1 MSDPLSLRRAGSR
14 RLTASGGRRT
24 ERREGNPRFAS
35 AGEEFGPGELG
46 EPTGVRRRERFVP
59 QPPYR
64 VADRPISTNLDES
77 PPPGPQHVTVEVEK
91 ETHRAPG
98 VPDSHLAGL
107 VRIIGVDCVPQL
119 SEILVC
125 FEACALRGP

>member
-1 MSDPLSLRRAGSR
+1 MPVCAG
-14 RLTASGGRRT
+14 G
-24 ERREGNPRFAS
+24 
-35 AGEEFGPGELG
+35 GEEFGRGDVGDPAG
-46 EPTGVRRRERFVP
+46 PRRRERFVP

-98 VPDSHLAGL
+98 VPDSHLSGL
-107 VRIIGVDCVPQL
+107 VCIIGVNCVPQL

-125 FEACALRGP
+125 FEECASRGLSELFATGVLSLFLQSA

>member
-1 MSDPLSLRRAGSR
+1 GRE
-14 RLTASGGRRT
+14 SGR
-24 ERREGNPRFAS
+24 
-35 AGEEFGPGELG
+35 GEPGEARG
-46 EPTGVRRRERFVP
+46 RRRRERCVP

-64 VADRPISTNLDES
+64 GADRRISTNLDES

-98 VPDSHLAGL
+98 VPDSHLSGL
-107 VRIIGVDCVPQL
+107 VCIIGVDCVPQL

-125 FEACALRGP
+125 FEECASRGLSELFATGVLSLFLQSA

>member
-1 MSDPLSLRRAGSR
+1 MSDPLSLRQTVSQ
-14 RLTASGGRRT
+14 RLKASGGLPT
-24 ERREGNPRFAS
+24 ERREGNPLFAS

-46 EPTGVRRRERFVP
+46 EPTGLRRRERFVP

-98 VPDSHLAGL
+98 APDSQLAGP
-107 VRIIGVDCVPQL
+107 VCITGAARSPQ
-119 SEILVC
+119 
-125 FEACALRGP
+125 P